1 MISQEKFIKDV
12 TGKKEVI
19 QWRFVR
25 ILRTINSFLPLK
37 IKNNLGKTADFTYL
51 TICRQSDFDMVAA
64 SLYTLFKT
72 SDFLPNNIAIVSD
85 GSWLPEVGENYFRKH
100 GVDITCVEWQKCA
113 DFYSKTCPSLKKWAE
128 GHIWGKKM
136 AAILYF
142 SETQKVLFS
151 DPDIL
156 WYKTPLTSLELD
168 NCKFKVSIDNSHNYD
183 DEFIKTCGF
192 ECLYDRD
199 EPINCGAVYIHG
211 GLKLLSQDAL
221 MCIEY
226 EGEHC
231 GKFAEQTV
239 FAIMDLEYNTRW
251 SMKEITSEI
260 SDLLYPFWARTIKY
274 NGMIARHYLWRF
286 KWIYWKDYF
295 KIRMTKIS

>member
-72 SDFLPNNIAIVSD
+72 SEFLPNNIAIVSD
-85 GSWLPEVGENYFRKH
+85 GSWLPEVGEKYFRKH
-100 GVDITCVEWQKCA
+100 GVNITCVEWQKCA

-183 DEFIKTCGF
+183 DEFIKACGF

-221 MCIEY
+221 MCI
-226 EGEHC
+226 
-231 GKFAEQTV
+231 
-239 FAIMDLEYNTRW
+239 
-251 SMKEITSEI
+251 
-260 SDLLYPFWARTIKY
+260 
-274 NGMIARHYLWRF
+274 
-286 KWIYWKDYF
+286 
-295 KIRMTKIS
+295 

>member
-1 MISQEKFIKDV
+1 MISQEKFIKEV
-12 TGKKEVI
+12 AGKKEVI
-19 QWRFVR
+19 QRRFVR
-25 ILRTINSFLPLK
+25 ILRIINSFLPLK
-37 IKNNLGKTADFTYL
+37 IKRNLGKTVDFTYL

-72 SDFLPNNIAIVSD
+72 SELLPNNIAIVSD
-85 GSWLPEVGENYFRKH
+85 GSWLPEVGERYFKKH
-100 GVDITCVEWQKCA
+100 GVNVTCVGWQKCA
-113 DFYSKTCPSLKKWAE
+113 DFYSETCPSLKKWAE

-142 SETQKVLFS
+142 SENQKVLFS

-156 WYKTPLTSLELD
+156 WYNTPLTSLELD
-168 NCKFKVSIDNSHNYD
+168 NCKLKVSIDNSHNYD
-183 DEFIKTCGF
+183 DEFIKACGF
-192 ECLYDRD
+192 ECLYDRV
-199 EPINCGAVYIHG
+199 EPVNCGAVYIHG

-221 MCIEY
+221 VCIEY
-226 EGEHC
+226 EGVHC

-260 SDLLYPFWARTIKY
+260 SDLLYPFWVRTIKY
-274 NGMIARHYLWRF
+274 DGMIARHYLWRL

-295 KIRMTKIS
+295 KLRFTKTR